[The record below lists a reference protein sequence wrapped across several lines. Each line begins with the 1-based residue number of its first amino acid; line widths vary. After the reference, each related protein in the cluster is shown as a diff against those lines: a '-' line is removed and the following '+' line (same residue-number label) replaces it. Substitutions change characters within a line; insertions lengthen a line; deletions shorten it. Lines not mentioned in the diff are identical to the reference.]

1 MRLKNAK
8 VEIEHWREYDY
19 VVVNDDLDKA
29 FQAVIHITEA
39 ERLRRDRN
47 PGLFDYVEGLLGEK
61 VE

>member
-1 MRLKNAK
+1 

-29 FQAVIHITEA
+29 FQAVVSITEA